1 MRKLVL
7 VVAFALCSYASTF
20 AQATS
25 LTVDCQH
32 PGWLSNSIDFQTQQ
46 SLESIKI
53 SGYINGT
60 DIKFIRELN
69 QKRNLK
75 KVIDLEDVNVVAG
88 GEAYQY
94 KYPDATPSRP
104 IYSEDNEI
112 GYMFYNLTFRKVILP
127 KSINNP
133 IYGILYCSI
142 VDTVITTGNNL
153 SKVSIGTNS
162 KIRCLY
168 LSEGVTDLFV
178 GWPSISEELFLPSTI
193 GKLGYTGSGAGG
205 TIGSDDL
212 IIHCASTRP
221 DTIRLNNYEIIKGRT
236 IYVPEGTKELYLK
249 SIFRNINIIEE
260 IAVKEIHI
268 IDDIFRIH
276 TKETMKLP
284 IQVLPENALRKD
296 VEWVSMDTSIVQVN
310 SSGIITGKAFGETRV
325 IAYSQDKKISD
336 TCTII
341 VNDHTTGVAI
351 EQKQLELNIG
361 ESKEISANTL
371 PEGTSDN
378 ALTWSSNNPEIASV
392 DENGKVTALKR
403 GACIITATAVDGG
416 SKAECTVTV
425 LQPAKTVSLNKH
437 ILTVRV
443 GNSEELIASVGPDD
457 TDNKK
462 VVWNSADST
471 IVKVSEN
478 GIITGKKA
486 GKTFIYATAVSNLF
500 AKDSCEVTSL
510 QPVAGIMLNETQ
522 VTFES
527 IGKTKPL
534 IAKVLP
540 EDASDKS
547 VRWTSSNPAV
557 CSITENGTIVSL
569 GIGTSVITAT
579 TVDGGFVAVCIVTVK
594 SAFYPADVNR
604 DGTVD
609 SADIVAVIKEMPD
622 GDMKADVNNDGA
634 IDSADI
640 VAVIKAMK

>member
-7 VVAFALCSYASTF
+7 VVAFALCSYVSTL
-20 AQATS
+20 AQVTS

-32 PGWLSNSIDFQTQQ
+32 PGWLSNSIDYQTQQ
-46 SLESIKI
+46 SLERIKI
-53 SGYINGT
+53 TGYINGT

-69 QKRNLK
+69 LNRNL
-75 KVIDLEDVNVVAG
+75 KVIDLEDVNIVAG
-88 GEAYQY
+88 GEAYLEREKRTY
-94 KYPDATPSRP
+94 
-104 IYSEDNEI
+104 YSEDNSI
-112 GYMFYNLTFRKVILP
+112 SSYMFADLNITKIILP
-127 KSINNP
+127 KSADKLDNTAFYSVKKSVKIDSL
-133 IYGILYCSI
+133 I
-142 VDTVITTGNNL
+142 ITGKNL
-153 SKVSIGTNS
+153 TSVGFNTSATIS
-162 KIRCLY
+162 FLY
-168 LSEGVTDLFV
+168 LPEGVLSLGENGYGLVFNRMK
-178 GWPSISEELFLPSTI
+178 ELFLPSTI
-193 GKLGYTGSGAGG
+193 GYFGSM
-205 TIGSDDL
+205 TQTRLGSDSL
-212 IIHCASTRP
+212 IIHSASTRP
-221 DTIRLNNYEIIKGRT
+221 DTISTSQYSPVVKGT
-236 IYVPEGTKELYLK
+236 IFVPEGTKELYLK
-249 SIFRNINIIEE
+249 SIFRQCTIIEE
-260 IAVKEIHI
+260 ITIKEIHI
-268 IDDIFRIH
+268 IDDIYRIH

-284 IQVLPENALRKD
+284 VQVLPENALRKD
-296 VEWVSMDTSIVQVN
+296 VVWVSMDTSIVQVN
-310 SSGIITGKAFGETRV
+310 SSGIITGKAFGEARV

-341 VNDHTTGVAI
+341 VYDHTTGVAI
-351 EQKQLELNIG
+351 EQKQLEMNIG

>member
-1 MRKLVL
+1 MRKLIIVI
-7 VVAFALCSYASTF
+7 AFALCSYVSTL
-20 AQATS
+20 AQVTS

-75 KVIDLEDVNVVAG
+75 VIDLEDVNIVAG
-88 GEAYQY
+88 GEAYLERNNI
-94 KYPDATPSRP
+94 KY
-104 IYSEDNEI
+104 YSEDNSI
-112 GYMFYNLTFRKVILP
+112 ISYMFADLNITKIILP
-127 KSINNP
+127 KSADKLDNTAFYSVRKSVKIDSL
-133 IYGILYCSI
+133 II
-142 VDTVITTGNNL
+142 TGNNL
-153 SKVSIGTNS
+153 TYVGFDTEATISF
-162 KIRCLY
+162 LY
-168 LSEGVTDLFV
+168 IPEGVLSLGETSYGSVFHRMK
-178 GWPSISEELFLPSTI
+178 ELFLPSTI
-193 GKLGYTGSGAGG
+193 GYFGSQRQ
-205 TIGSDDL
+205 TRLGSDSL
-212 IIHCASTRP
+212 IIHSASTRP
-221 DTIRLNNYEIIKGRT
+221 DTISTSQYSPVVKGT
-236 IYVPEGTKELYLK
+236 IFVPEGTKELYLK
-249 SIFRNINIIEE
+249 SIFRQCTIIEE
-260 IAVKEIHI
+260 IAIKEIHI
-268 IDDIFRIH
+268 IDDIYRIH

-284 IQVLPENALRKD
+284 VQVLPENALRKD
-296 VEWVSMDTSIVQVN
+296 VVWVSMDTSIVQVN

-341 VNDHTTGVAI
+341 VYDHTTGVAI

-622 GDMKADVNNDGA
+622 GDMKADVNGDGV

>member
-1 MRKLVL
+1 MRKLIIVI
-7 VVAFALCSYASTF
+7 AFALCSYASTF

-75 KVIDLEDVNVVAG
+75 VIDLEDVNIVAG
-88 GEAYQY
+88 GEAYLEREKRTY
-94 KYPDATPSRP
+94 
-104 IYSEDNEI
+104 YSEDNSI
-112 GYMFYNLTFRKVILP
+112 SSYMFADLNITKIILP
-127 KSINNP
+127 KSADKLDNTAFYSVKKSVKIDSLIITGKNLTSV
-133 IYGILYCSI
+133 GF
-142 VDTVITTGNNL
+142 DTYATI
-153 SKVSIGTNS
+153 SF
-162 KIRCLY
+162 LY
-168 LSEGVTDLFV
+168 LSEGVLKLYENYGPVFDKMK
-178 GWPSISEELFLPSTI
+178 ELFLPSTI
-193 GKLGYTGSGAGG
+193 GYFGSA
-205 TIGSDDL
+205 TQTRLGSDSL
-212 IIHCASTRP
+212 IIHSASTRP
-221 DTIRLNNYEIIKGRT
+221 DTISTSSYSPVVKGT
-236 IYVPEGTKELYLK
+236 IFVPEGTKELYLK
-249 SIFRNINIIEE
+249 SIFRQCTIIEE
-260 IAVKEIHI
+260 ITIKEIHI
-268 IDDIFRIH
+268 IDDIYRIH

-284 IQVLPENALRKD
+284 VQVLPENALRKD
-296 VEWVSMDTSIVQVN
+296 VVWVSMDTSIVQVN
-310 SSGIITGKAFGETRV
+310 SSGIITGKAFGEARV

-341 VNDHTTGVAI
+341 VYDHTTGVAI
-351 EQKQLELNIG
+351 EQKQLEMNIG

-547 VRWTSSNPAV
+547 VRWTSSNPTV

-609 SADIVAVIKEMPD
+609 SADIVAVIKEMPN
-622 GDMKADVNNDGA
+622 GDKKADVNGDGV